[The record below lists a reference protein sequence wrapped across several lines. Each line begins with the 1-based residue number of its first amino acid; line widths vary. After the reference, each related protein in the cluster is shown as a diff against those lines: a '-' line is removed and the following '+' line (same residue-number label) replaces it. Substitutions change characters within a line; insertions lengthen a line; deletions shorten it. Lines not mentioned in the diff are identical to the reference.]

1 MSLSN
6 LLMIELHNP
15 EVDLSWCSYQA
26 SQWYI
31 CVTEAFANT
40 IKCLTMKILLIV
52 DNYIPI
58 KAILDSFAEIVK
70 SIPRISAS
78 SLGEFFLDRNYGR
91 NLIATLVVN
100 AAKKY
105 GRCEIL
111 WEICYYLLSKTNE
124 DWILPKMTWQ
134 FLKPSLFIYCTAMF
148 TLVDRELCANMF
160 NVPLFLSLIVSFTT
174 MLSSIMNIWNFQM

>member
-1 MSLSN
+1 MLSN
-6 LLMIELHNP
+6 LLMIELHDP
-15 EVDLSWCSYQA
+15 ELNLSWCSYQA

-70 SIPRISAS
+70 SIPGISAS

-100 AAKKY
+100 AAKNMADVKFF
-105 GRCEIL
+105 GRYAI
-111 WEICYYLLSKTNE
+111 IFSRKQMRTG
-124 DWILPKMTWQ
+124 
-134 FLKPSLFIYCTAMF
+134 
-148 TLVDRELCANMF
+148 
-160 NVPLFLSLIVSFTT
+160 
-174 MLSSIMNIWNFQM
+174 SSQKWHDNF

>member
-1 MSLSN
+1 MTLSN

-91 NLIATLVVN
+91 NLIAT
-100 AAKKY
+100 ACRKRSKKIWQMWNSL
-105 GRCEIL
+105 GDMLFCSLENKWGL
-111 WEICYYLLSKTNE
+111 
-124 DWILPKMTWQ
+124 DPPKNDMTI
-134 FLKPSLFIYCTAMF
+134 FKALFIY
-148 TLVDRELCANMF
+148 LLHSHVYSR
-160 NVPLFLSLIVSFTT
+160 
-174 MLSSIMNIWNFQM
+174 W